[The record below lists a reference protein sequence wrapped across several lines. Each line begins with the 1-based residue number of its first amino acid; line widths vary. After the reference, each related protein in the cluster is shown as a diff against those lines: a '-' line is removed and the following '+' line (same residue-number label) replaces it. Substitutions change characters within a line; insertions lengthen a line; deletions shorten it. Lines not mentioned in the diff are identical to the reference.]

1 MKIWLLYSI
10 VALVLLCAIDLVKKY
25 ILDEKMIEPDNLVV
39 YVSIVIGIIAIVH
52 LFLDK
57 KCKNP
62 GKYKPNVLLYILLI
76 AIFVH
81 AFNICFTRSMDL
93 SNEVTFPVIIISLS
107 AIVIYL
113 VSSLFFKKSPKF
125 NIKIFGGVLLT
136 ISGLAIVTNYMD

>member
-1 MKIWLLYSI
+1 MKIWFLYSI
-10 VALVLLCAIDLVKKY
+10 VALALVSIIELGKKY

-39 YVSIVIGIIAIVH
+39 YISIVIGIIAIVH

-62 GKYKPNVLLYILLI
+62 GKYKPQVLFYIVLI
-76 AIFVH
+76 AICIH
-81 AFNICFTRSMDL
+81 GFNLCFTRSMDL
-93 SNEVTFPVIIISLS
+93 TNEVTFPVIIISLS

-136 ISGLAIVTNYMD
+136 ISGLAIVTKYMD